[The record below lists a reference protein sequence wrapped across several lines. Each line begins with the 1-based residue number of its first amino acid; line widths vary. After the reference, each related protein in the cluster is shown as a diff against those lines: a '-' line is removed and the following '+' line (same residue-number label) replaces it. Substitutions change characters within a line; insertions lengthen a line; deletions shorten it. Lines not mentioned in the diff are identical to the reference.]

1 MEGTV
6 TGAGGDSGL
15 PGLLGGGGGG
25 GGVVEEVEEDGALA
39 LGALGIVLGEHD
51 VHEAA
56 WTAGE
61 HHGRPLGAVCL
72 RRQAGAGGGRPTRG
86 VVAAAGGSHPSR
98 GVPSR
103 RQRQVQLQVQLL
115 ALPVAAA
122 ALAHPPPPL

>member
-1 MEGTV
+1 
-6 TGAGGDSGL
+6 SGL
-15 PGLLGGGGGG
+15 PGLLGGGGG
-25 GGVVEEVEEDGALA
+25 VMEEVEEDGALA
-39 LGALGIVLGEHD
+39 LGALGIIPGEHD

-61 HHGRPLGAVCL
+61 HHRRPLGAVCL
-72 RRQAGAGGGRPTRG
+72 RRQAGAGGGRSTRG
-86 VVAAAGGSHPSR
+86 VVAAGGCHPSR

-122 ALAHPPPPL
+122 PAH